1 MKVEALVDGGNASG
15 GPPLGPALGPTGVN
29 INQVVSAIN
38 EKTKDMAGMKIP
50 VKVII
55 DPSTKEFE
63 IEVGSPPTSAL
74 IKKELNLEKGTG
86 DNNPVGNLS
95 FDQLLKITKMKR
107 DSLLAEDLKGA
118 VKEVIGV
125 CQSVGVTIE
134 GKPTKEITAEI
145 DEGKWDDGIAGQPVQ
160 EADKPTEEPAEEAEP
175 ANSKPEQKA
184 EKPAQETAPAA
195 EEKKEVGEEK
205 PAEEP
210 TEEKPEEEPEGEK
223 AE

>member
-1 MKVEALVDGGNASG
+1 MLIRMSKQTIESLVDGGNASG

-29 INQVVSAIN
+29 INQVVTAIN
-38 EKTKDMAGMKIP
+38 EKTKDMTGMKIP

-86 DNNPVGNLS
+86 SKEPVGNLG

-118 VKEVIGV
+118 VKEVVGV

-134 GKPTKEITAEI
+134 GKSPKEITVEI
-145 DEGKWDDGIAGQPVQ
+145 DEDKFDDRLTG
-160 EADKPTEEPAEEAEP
+160 
-175 ANSKPEQKA
+175 
-184 EKPAQETAPAA
+184 
-195 EEKKEVGEEK
+195 
-205 PAEEP
+205 
-210 TEEKPEEEPEGEK
+210 
-223 AE
+223 